1 MSGACVNHGA
11 RLERLTR
18 GQGKLFRL
26 VYVTCTRLE
35 GVSSHSALLALLPS
49 FSLSTS
55 KTSLKV
61 STTRRAG
68 AFLNMLA
75 VEDSGWQRGDRI
87 ERAWLRRKCSVLIPI
102 FARYFFFFTAVSS
115 CRQPDLSLL
124 EASPQHISYAA
135 KHQESRSDGSRRLRG
150 HEAYHPR
157 TGLESLENDKDQVSS
172 AEAACGGVGVWKV
185 HYRPYAQGKEED
197 VG

>member
-1 MSGACVNHGA
+1 MAEGRSNRTG
-11 RLERLTR
+11 
-18 GQGKLFRL
+18 L
-26 VYVTCTRLE
+26 VAE
-35 GVSSHSALLALLPS
+35 
-49 FSLSTS
+49 
-55 KTSLKV
+55 KV
-61 STTRRAG
+61 QRS
-68 AFLNMLA
+68 
-75 VEDSGWQRGDRI
+75 DSD
-87 ERAWLRRKCSVLIPI
+87 LCKVL
-102 FARYFFFFTAVSS
+102 FFFTAVSS